1 MEETTFFVRV
11 GSFTEYC
18 TQLLFACEEFSRKSR
33 RREYFSPRISLLM
46 SLAYFFPDSPH
57 LVRKKYFLRTS
68 ISSVN
73 NVYVFANKSW
83 LTVSHKL
90 NFAKEIKAINLIDAS
105 SWWKLVQLQI
115 LEDYNATVC
124 GIFIKTT
131 K

>member
-1 MEETTFFVRV
+1 MDEGNNIFCESWIVYRVLYTTF
-11 GSFTEYC
+11 
-18 TQLLFACEEFSRKSR
+18 
-33 RREYFSPRISLLM
+33 I
-46 SLAYFFPDSPH
+46 
-57 LVRKKYFLRTS
+57 LRTS

-73 NVYVFANKSW
+73 NVVKSW

-90 NFAKEIKAINLIDAS
+90 NFANEIKAINLIDAS